1 MTPVKTQMA
10 CFPSPIVTVPFQNNN
25 TTNKNAALIVH
36 IFLDKLQLFFFILF
50 HALNI
55 QFQLLVFLIMFTKVK
70 TEAKIGLSYPW

>member
-55 QFQLLVFLIMFTKVK
+55 QFQLSVFLILIMFT
-70 TEAKIGLSYPW
+70 